1 MGRVGIGLK
10 LSDAM
15 RPDARNEKMLI
26 IEVKVVPSSGKS
38 ECKLDKAGRLK
49 CYLKSPPE
57 RNEANT
63 ELVKLFAKALK
74 LTQNEVEDCCGRNKS
89 NQEIKNY
96 KRYYSMMRY
105 LAHLGIQ
112 RQLSVW

>member
-1 MGRVGIGLK
+1 
-10 LSDAM
+10 
-15 RPDARNEKMLI
+15 MLI
-26 IEVKVVPSSGKS
+26 IEIKVVPSSGKS
-38 ECKLDKAGRLK
+38 GCILDKAGRLK

-74 LTQNEVEDCCGRNKS
+74 LTQKEIEIIAGATTRTKKLKIAKTITED
-89 NQEIKNY
+89 EL
-96 KRYYSMMRY
+96 

>member
-1 MGRVGIGLK
+1 MGLFEEVR
-10 LSDAM
+10 
-15 RPDARNEKMLI
+15 MLI

-38 ECKLDKAGRLK
+38 GCILDKAGRLK

-74 LTQNEVEDCCGRNKS
+74 LTQNEVSIVAGATSRIKKLKIAKTMTED
-89 NQEIKNY
+89 EL
-96 KRYYSMMRY
+96 

>member
-1 MGRVGIGLK
+1 
-10 LSDAM
+10 
-15 RPDARNEKMLI
+15 MLI

-38 ECKLDKAGRLK
+38 ECKLDKSGRLK

-57 RNEANT
+57 RNEANN

-74 LTQNEVEDCCGRNKS
+74 LTQNEVEIVSGMTSRTKKLKILKS
-89 NQEIKNY
+89 ITEDEL
-96 KRYYSMMRY
+96 

-112 RQLSVW
+112 RQLTVW

>member
-1 MGRVGIGLK
+1 
-10 LSDAM
+10 
-15 RPDARNEKMLI
+15 MLI

-38 ECKLDKAGRLK
+38 TCILDKSGRLK

-63 ELVKLFAKALK
+63 ELIKLFAKALK
-74 LTQNEVEDCCGRNKS
+74 ITQNEVEIVSGATSRTKKLKILKS
-89 NQEIKNY
+89 ITEDDV
-96 KRYYSMMRY
+96 

>member
-1 MGRVGIGLK
+1 M
-10 LSDAM
+10 
-15 RPDARNEKMLI
+15 MLI

-38 ECKLDKAGRLK
+38 GCILDKAGRLK

-74 LTQNEVEDCCGRNKS
+74 LTQNEVTIVAGATSRTKKLKIAKTITED
-89 NQEIKNY
+89 EL
-96 KRYYSMMRY
+96 
-105 LAHLGIQ
+105 LAHLGVQ

>member
-1 MGRVGIGLK
+1 MV
-10 LSDAM
+10 
-15 RPDARNEKMLI
+15 I

-38 ECKLDKAGRLK
+38 ECKLDKSGRLK

-57 RNEANT
+57 RNEANN

-74 LTQNEVEDCCGRNKS
+74 LTQNEVEIIAGATSRTKKLKISKS
-89 NQEIKNY
+89 MTHDEV
-96 KRYYSMMRY
+96 
-105 LAHLGIQ
+105 LEHLGIQ

>member
-1 MGRVGIGLK
+1 
-10 LSDAM
+10 
-15 RPDARNEKMLI
+15 MLI

-38 ECKLDKAGRLK
+38 GCILDKSGRLK

-74 LTQNEVEDCCGRNKS
+74 LTQNEVEIISGATSKS
-89 NQEIKNY
+89 
-96 KRYYSMMRY
+96 KRLKILKVITEDEL

>member
-1 MGRVGIGLK
+1 
-10 LSDAM
+10 
-15 RPDARNEKMLI
+15 MLI

-57 RNEANT
+57 RNEANM

-74 LTQNEVEDCCGRNKS
+74 LIQNEVEIVSGATSRTKKLKILKS
-89 NQEIKNY
+89 ITEDEL
-96 KRYYSMMRY
+96 

>member
-1 MGRVGIGLK
+1 
-10 LSDAM
+10 
-15 RPDARNEKMLI
+15 MLI

-49 CYLKSPPE
+49 CYLKSPAE

-74 LTQNEVEDCCGRNKS
+74 VTQQEVLIIAGATSRTKKVKILKSITED
-89 NQEIKNY
+89 EL
-96 KRYYSMMRY
+96 
-105 LAHLGIQ
+105 LAHLGIE

>member
-1 MGRVGIGLK
+1 
-10 LSDAM
+10 
-15 RPDARNEKMLI
+15 MLI

-38 ECKLDKAGRLK
+38 GCILDKAGRLK

-63 ELVKLFAKALK
+63 ELVKMFAKALK
-74 LTQNEVEDCCGRNKS
+74 LTQSEVSIIAGATSRTKKLKILKVITED
-89 NQEIKNY
+89 EL
-96 KRYYSMMRY
+96 